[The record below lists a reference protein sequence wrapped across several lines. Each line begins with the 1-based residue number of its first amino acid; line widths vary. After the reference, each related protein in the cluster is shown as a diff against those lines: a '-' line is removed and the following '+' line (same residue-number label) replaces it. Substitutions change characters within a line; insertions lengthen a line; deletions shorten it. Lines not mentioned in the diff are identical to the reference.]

1 MRSIFWFTVIFG
13 LIVSLAFVLYYP
25 CVYLTYTFTHDNL
38 PDDNVRFYFH
48 EDPGTPT
55 EGSSGRFQF
64 FWWLYATD
72 ALRILFP
79 ILSIMNLFLLIYSGP
94 GLTPVIVVILAIIL
108 ICEVVKFICTIIIWV
123 PENCQNAQFCRN
135 FGSRRTDAGVEIG
148 EDPRDQNSVYN
159 FMTWF
164 NLVFL
169 AVGLL
174 YVVTVATMDG
184 SLITSRRAQRADK
197 KKTGTKPVASWKAW
211 FLFVLNLLLTLALI
225 VYLPLAFLNFSFAD
239 DNVTTAAVPLNL
251 RVNLPDGAMPY
262 YINDELADPTE
273 GNSGRL
279 QLYYWIYATDALLLL
294 VPFLTTIPTASQ
306 KKPGRGFVIF
316 LQVFVLLLFLWQL
329 AKFVWAAVLGVPSL
343 CEGHQFCRAFGARRD
358 ADGAEIGDSA
368 RNMNFVYSTLVWSN
382 LVFVVLLLLELI
394 AVSVLPGALF
404 FRSAGRLLPG
414 ASAESKSKSK
424 STRPRSKPK
433 PQPQESRKAPPGE
446 PAASLPVAPAPAT
459 ARLYQYRKGGE
470 TGRR

>member
-13 LIVSLAFVLYYP
+13 LFVSVAFVVYYP
-25 CVYLTYTFTHDNL
+25 LVYLTYTFTHANL

-55 EGSSGRFQF
+55 EGSSGQFQF
-64 FWWLYATD
+64 FWWVYATD
-72 ALRILFP
+72 SLRILFP
-79 ILSIMNLFLLIYSGP
+79 VLSVMNLFLLMYAGP

-108 ICEVVKFICTIIIWV
+108 IWEVVKFICTIVIWV
-123 PENCQNAQFCRN
+123 PENCQNAQFCRS

-169 AVGLL
+169 AVGLM
-174 YVVTVATMDG
+174 YVVTVATMDNSFITWKRDQQAG
-184 SLITSRRAQRADK
+184 S
-197 KKTGTKPVASWKAW
+197 KKTGAKPIASWKAW

-225 VYLPLAFLNFSFAD
+225 VYLPLAFLNFTFTD
-239 DNVTTAAVPLNL
+239 DNVTAAAVPLNL

-262 YINDELADPTE
+262 YIDDELADPTE
-273 GNSGRL
+273 GDSGRL
-279 QLYYWIYATDALLLL
+279 QLYYWIYATDALLVL

-316 LQVFVLLLFLWQL
+316 LQMFVLLLFLWQL

-343 CEGHQFCRAFGARRD
+343 CEGHQFCRAFGSRRGT
-358 ADGAEIGDSA
+358 DGAEIGDSA
-368 RNMNFVYSTLVWSN
+368 RNMNFAYSTLVWSN
-382 LVFVVLLLLELI
+382 LVFVVLPLLELI

-404 FRSAGRLLPG
+404 FRSASRLLSG
-414 ASAESKSKSK
+414 ASPE
-424 STRPRSKPK
+424 SKPK
-433 PQPQESRKAPPGE
+433 PKPRPKPRSQEPRKHPQGE
-446 PAASLPVAPAPAT
+446 PTASLPVKSEPAS
-459 ARLYQYRKGGE
+459 ARLLRYVKGGE
-470 TGRR
+470 TWRR